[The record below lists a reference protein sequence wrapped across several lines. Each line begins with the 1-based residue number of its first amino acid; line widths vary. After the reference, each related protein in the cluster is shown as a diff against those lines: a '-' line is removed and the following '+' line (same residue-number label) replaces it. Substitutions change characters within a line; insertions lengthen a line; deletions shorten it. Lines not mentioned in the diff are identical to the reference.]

1 MMDDPFDEVRRHM
14 HRLLETMTPFG
25 APPGA
30 ATAEWLPAVDV
41 YETADAVIVVVDLAG
56 VAPQDIDLR
65 LEGRRLF
72 ASGHREPIMS
82 KGTKRIHHLEIPH
95 GRFRIA
101 VDLPALVD
109 LDRSHAVSHNGLL
122 EIVLPHPRPV
132 RPRVAAQKET
142 PVGGR

>member
-1 MMDDPFDEVRRHM
+1 MDDPFEEVRRHM
-14 HRLLETMTPFG
+14 HRLMETMGPFG
-25 APPGA
+25 APAGRA
-30 ATAEWLPAVDV
+30 AAEWLPAVDV
-41 YETADAVIVVVDLAG
+41 YETDGGVVVIVDLAG
-56 VAPQDIDLR
+56 VAPEDIDLR

-72 ASGHREPIMS
+72 ASGHRDPIVS
-82 KGTKRIHHLEIPH
+82 AVPRRIHHLEIPH

-101 VDLPALVD
+101 VDLPSLVD

-142 PVGGR
+142 PIGGR